1 MIANRPR
8 RRATRHRRQRQGA
21 AVAKTALALLLILGA
36 LLGVTHV
43 YANAT
48 SGILSVPTPSTV
60 AERTLPSDTLIYD
73 RTGGVLLAD
82 LHTPGFQHYEQSL
95 SDMGKLLPAATV
107 DVEDSSFWNES
118 GVNAFSILRAAVVDL
133 QQRRLVQGG
142 STITQQLVKL
152 RVVGGQDSLT
162 RKLKEAVMAM
172 EVSGAYSKSQILEMY
187 LNTIYYGNSAY
198 GAEAAAKNYFHKDTG
213 QLDLAQA
220 SLLAGLP
227 DNANVYDPFRNW
239 EGTKARQHVVL
250 DAMVR
255 NHAITQAEADAA
267 YGEDISPPNHMFH
280 ASSPNLAPG
289 FVGWISSQ
297 LASKYGPNAPT
308 EGGLQVTTTLDW
320 KLQQL
325 AQQAITDTVA
335 GVGWRH
341 VSDGS
346 LVAVDPRT
354 GQVLAMVG
362 SAGPQ
367 APGGQYNLAVWPPRN
382 PGSSFKIFTYTRA
395 IESRRYTMVTPIR
408 DAPMQVSIAGA
419 SPYSPANY
427 DGRYHGT
434 CQLQQ
439 CLGNSLN
446 IPAVQVE
453 MVDGVPT
460 VAQLAADMGA
470 PPYLQTANGT
480 YTNSASPDSFG
491 PSLTLGGYGETPLQ
505 MATGVSV
512 LAAQGVLR
520 QNVGLLGVKNVS
532 GNVLQAASPANDK
545 QVLDPSVAYI
555 MSQILSNDA
564 NRAMTFGKGSD
575 LTLSGRTV
583 AAKTGTTDNFTD
595 GWTVGYTPSLA
606 AAVWMGNANFQA
618 MTNGSDAIYVAAPA
632 WHRFMQSALDVLGKG
647 NEWYT
652 APTGV
657 SAQSVDGQQAYFLS
671 GTSPSTPAPALP
683 SSVHLSGGQSGNG
696 GAQSRNGAGD

>member
-1 MIANRPR
+1 LSANRPR
-8 RRATRHRRQRQGA
+8 RRASQRRDHRRA
-21 AVAKTALALLLILGA
+21 AVAKTAVALLLIVGGLVAGSQ
-36 LLGVTHV
+36 V
-43 YANAT
+43 YASAA
-48 SGILSVPTPSTV
+48 SSILSVPTPSTV

-73 RTGGVLLAD
+73 RTGTVLLAD
-82 LHTPGFQHYEQSL
+82 LHTPGFQHYEQPL
-95 SDMGKLLPAATV
+95 ANMGKLLPAATV
-107 DVEDSSFWNES
+107 DVEDASFWSES

-152 RVVGGQDSLT
+152 RVVGGQDSFT
-162 RKLKEAVMAM
+162 RKVKEAVMAM

-198 GAEAAAKNYFHKDTG
+198 GAEAAAKNYFHIDTS

-220 SLLAGLP
+220 SMLAGLP
-227 DNANVYDPFRNW
+227 DNANVYNPFTNW
-239 EGTKARQHVVL
+239 DASKARQRIVL
-250 DAMVR
+250 DALVR
-255 NHAITQAEADAA
+255 NHAVTQADADAA
-267 YGEDISPPNHMFH
+267 YGEDISPPNHMFR

-289 FVGWISSQ
+289 FVDWISSQ
-297 LASKYGPNAPT
+297 LASRYGPNAPT
-308 EGGLQVTTTLDW
+308 QGGLRVTTSLDW

-341 VSDGS
+341 VTDGA
-346 LVAVDPRT
+346 LVALDPRT

-362 SAGPQ
+362 SAGAQ

-395 IESRRYTMVTPIR
+395 IESRRYTMVTPIH
-408 DAPMQVSIAGA
+408 DEPIQVAVPGA
-419 SPYSPANY
+419 APYSPANY

-446 IPAVQVE
+446 VPAVQVE
-453 MVDGVPT
+453 MVDGVPA
-460 VAQLAADMGA
+460 VAQLASDMGA
-470 PPYLQTANGT
+470 PPYLETSSGV

-505 MATGVSV
+505 MATGTSV

-520 QNVGLLGVKNVS
+520 QNIGVLGVDDVS
-532 GNVLQAASPANDK
+532 GNVLQTASSANDK
-545 QVLDPSVAYI
+545 QVLDPNVAYV
-555 MSQILSNDA
+555 MSQILSNDT
-564 NRAMTFGKGSD
+564 NRAMTFGRGSD
-575 LTLSGRTV
+575 LTLTGRTV

-595 GWTVGYTPSLA
+595 GWTVGYTPSLV
-606 AAVWMGNANFQA
+606 AAVWMGNTNFQP
-618 MTNGSDAIYVAAPA
+618 MTTGSDAIYVAAPA
-632 WHRFMQSALDVLGKG
+632 WHRFMQSALDAMGKG
-647 NEWYT
+647 NEWYVT
-652 APTGV
+652 PAGV
-657 SAQSVDGQQAYFLS
+657 NAQSVDGQQAYFLT

-683 SSVHLSGGQSGNG
+683 SSVHLGGARSRSGGGNQ
-696 GAQSRNGAGD
+696 AQP

>member
-1 MIANRPR
+1 MAAKIAI
-8 RRATRHRRQRQGA
+8 
-21 AVAKTALALLLILGA
+21 ALLLILGGLVGA
-36 LLGVTHV
+36 TQV

-48 SGILSVPTPSTV
+48 AGILSVPTPSTV
-60 AERTLPSDTLIYD
+60 AQRGLPSDTLIYD
-73 RTGGVLLAD
+73 RTGTVVLAD
-82 LHTPGFQHYEQSL
+82 LHTPGFQHYEQPL
-95 SDMGKLLPAATV
+95 SNMGKLLPAATV
-107 DVEDSSFWNES
+107 DVEDSGFWSES

-133 QQRRLVQGG
+133 QQHRLVQGG

-162 RKLKEAVMAM
+162 RKVKEAVMAM
-172 EVSGAYSKSQILEMY
+172 EVSGAYSKNQILEMY

-198 GAEAAAKNYFHKDTG
+198 GAEAAAKNYFHTDTS
-213 QLDLAQA
+213 QLDLAQS
-220 SLLAGLP
+220 SLLAGIP
-227 DNANVYDPFRNW
+227 DNANVYDPFTNW
-239 EGTKARQHVVL
+239 AGTKARQRVVL

-255 NHAITQAEADAA
+255 NHAISQAEADAA

-289 FVGWISSQ
+289 FVGWISTQ
-297 LASKYGPNAPT
+297 LAAKYGPNAPT

-335 GVGWRH
+335 NVGWRH
-341 VSDGS
+341 VTDGA

-367 APGGQYNLAVWPPRN
+367 APGGQYNLATWPPRN
-382 PGSSFKIFTYTRA
+382 PGSSFKVFTYTRA

-408 DAPMQVSIAGA
+408 DAPIQVAIPGA

-446 IPAVQVE
+446 VPAVQVE
-453 MVDGVPT
+453 MVDGVPA
-460 VAQLAADMGA
+460 VAQLASDMGA

-505 MATGVSV
+505 MATGISV
-512 LAAQGVLR
+512 LAAQGVLH
-520 QNVGLLGVKNVS
+520 QNLGVLEIKDGS
-532 GNVLQAASPANDK
+532 GKVLQGTPPAYDK
-545 QVLDPSVAYI
+545 QVLDQNVAYI
-555 MSQILSNDA
+555 MSQIMSNDA
-564 NRAMTFGKGSD
+564 NRAMTFGHGSD
-575 LTLSGRTV
+575 LTLKGRTV

-606 AAVWMGNANFQA
+606 AAVWMGNANFQP

-632 WHRFMQSALDVLGKG
+632 WHRFMQSALDTMGKG

-652 APTGV
+652 APAGV
-657 SAQSVDGQQAYFLS
+657 TAQEVDGQQAYFLP

-683 SSVHLSGGQSGNG
+683 SSVRLAESQPQSSQSQPRAGG
-696 GAQSRNGAGD
+696 RD